1 MSLMENLLKLFRVDS
16 QVRGLRNRL
25 DAARRYA
32 NAQNRLLDEIS
43 QRKAELETRRRHV
56 QAKIANLESE
66 GAGLDEQLEKFRR
79 DLNSASTNK
88 QYSAVLA
95 ELNTVKVE
103 RGKIDD
109 VTLAEMD
116 QVERLDAEIAQV
128 EADIIEREKVR
139 DVAVAQLRE
148 REEDVGERLNELE
161 QERTGAAADLPSD
174 ALAIFEN
181 VSETHHGEAM
191 AAVEEIDRRHR
202 EYACAACNMHMPF
215 EQIASLMGSSDQ
227 IIRCTACGRILFLQ
241 EDLRGA
247 LTPK

>member
-1 MSLMENLLKLFRVDS
+1 MSLMENLLKLYRVDS
-16 QVRGLRNRL
+16 QVRGLRSRL
-25 DAARRYA
+25 DAARRYH
-32 NAQNRLLDEIS
+32 NAQTRLLEEIS
-43 QRKAELETRRRHV
+43 QRKAELETRRRHL

-66 GAGLDEQLEKFRR
+66 GATLDEQLEKFRR

-109 VTLAEMD
+109 AILAEME
-116 QVERLDAEIAQV
+116 QVESLDTEIAEV
-128 EADIIEREKVR
+128 ETEIAEREKVR
-139 DVAVAQLRE
+139 DVAAAQLRE

-161 QERTGAAADLPSD
+161 QERTAAAADLPSN
-174 ALAIFEN
+174 ALAVFESA
-181 VSETHHGEAM
+181 SETHEGEAM
-191 AAVEEIDRRHR
+191 AAVEEVDRRHR
-202 EYACAACNMHMPF
+202 EYACAACNLHMPF

-227 IIRCTACGRILFLQ
+227 IVRCTACGRILYLQ